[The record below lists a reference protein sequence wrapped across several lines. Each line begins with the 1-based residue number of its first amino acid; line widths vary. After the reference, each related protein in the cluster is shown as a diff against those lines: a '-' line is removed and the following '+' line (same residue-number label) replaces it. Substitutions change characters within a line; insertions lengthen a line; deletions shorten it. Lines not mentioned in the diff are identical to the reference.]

1 MAKKIVPVTLLTGYL
16 GAGKTTLL
24 NQVLSNQKG
33 YKVAAIVSGLNGL
46 IGKDTFCFEKKYLNG
61 KNRNEEIIININAA
75 VKRLEQD
82 YDIVIVGIPGA
93 CLSFNPQYSNDFGIT
108 TQLFMCARL

>member
-1 MAKKIVPVTLLTGYL
+1 MELELQKCLK
-16 GAGKTTLL
+16 
-24 NQVLSNQKG
+24 QKG

-82 YDIVIVGIPGA
+82 YDIVIVGIPEHVSRLIHNILMILA
-93 CLSFNPQYSNDFGIT
+93 LLHNCLCVQ
-108 TQLFMCARL
+108 